1 MRSLIGCQALK
12 WLLFHVISCD
22 VHMIV
27 FQILLLVK
35 IFKFI
40 LKLKELSPFL
50 SSAQN
55 DKVLFGFIFIQNDE
69 IFLFKSPDST
79 YWARPSV
86 SPNWTRLNPINLKY
100 FCHCGIMIRGKTV
113 LIILKLA
120 STVSPVF
127 INSYIQLIVLV
138 STLVILLV
146 R

>member
-55 DKVLFGFIFIQNDE
+55 DKVLFGFIFIQSDNNNNNKYLFTHKSI
-69 IFLFKSPDST
+69 IFKNAVIDFK
-79 YWARPSV
+79 W
-86 SPNWTRLNPINLKY
+86 
-100 FCHCGIMIRGKTV
+100 V
-113 LIILKLA
+113 L
-120 STVSPVF
+120 T
-127 INSYIQLIVLV
+127 
-138 STLVILLV
+138 T
-146 R
+146 